1 MSNAVSRAIPRTF
14 PRPLPRVGA
23 IALERPRLLPL
34 LAFIALVMGLS
45 LFFVWSRLQVV
56 NLEYDISSLEG
67 RLREMQQQTQRL
79 KLEAASLRNP
89 ERIEA
94 LALNELGLRQP
105 GSQQV
110 ITVK

>member
-1 MSNAVSRAIPRTF
+1 MSNAVSRTLPRSF
-14 PRPLPRVGA
+14 PRAVPRVGTLT
-23 IALERPRLLPL
+23 LERPRLLPL
-34 LAFIALVMGLS
+34 LAGMALVMGLS

-67 RLREMQQQTQRL
+67 RLRDMQQQSQRL
-79 KLEAASLRNP
+79 RLEVASLRNP

-105 GSQQV
+105 APQQV
-110 ITVK
+110 VTVK